1 MKRCVALLLTQRL
14 RFSESH
20 WSYLIGFGVPST
32 AVSFFHP
39 SGLLNLML
47 FMLVFPVCTVL
58 ALLAEPMPTS
68 SSLGSQATMLPTGP
82 QNDRSKELSTL
93 MPARIPLFWPT
104 VRVHRMLLTLV
115 PRVAPLG
122 AGARAAPK
130 KYDRPGM
137 SPRMPRQSAA
147 QFVGGAWTGS
157 PVGSPAPSVP
167 STPAPSA
174 SAGSAAPWLASS
186 VSIPMA
192 MDQGSL
198 GARKF
203 HKTQ

>member
-1 MKRCVALLLTQRL
+1 MPLTQRL

-20 WSYLIGFGVPST
+20 WSYLVGFGVPST

-82 QNDRSKELSTL
+82 HHDRSKELSTL
-93 MPARIPLFWPT
+93 LPARIPLFWPT
-104 VRVHRMLLTLV
+104 VRVRRLLLTFA
-115 PRVAPLG
+115 PRVVPLG
-122 AGARAAPK
+122 AGSRAAPK

-137 SPRMPRQSAA
+137 APRMPRQSAA

-157 PVGSPAPSVP
+157 PVGSPAPSTP
-167 STPAPSA
+167 PTPAPSA
-174 SAGSAAPWLASS
+174 SAGSTAPWLASS

-192 MDQGSL
+192 SDQGSL